1 MIVNETFEAYRL
13 EQKEIQAAI
22 LLLKEKGYTV
32 YKKE

>member
-22 LLLKEKGYTV
+22 LLLKEKGYIV